1 VLTLGRACLLVA
13 LAIAVYGVGA
23 SLYGARSRRRE
34 WITSGR
40 RAVYALG
47 GTLGL
52 AFVVLEAA
60 FVRSDFSFDLVQSHS
75 STTTPLF
82 YRLTALWSSQEGS
95 LLLWATLLA
104 FWSSVVV
111 FLTRKRLREVAPYA
125 TAVLLGFAAFFV
137 SLMVFLE
144 TPFARV
150 VGPVPAEG
158 VGLNPLLRHPSMMI
172 HPPMLYSGYTLFA
185 IPFAF
190 AVGALV
196 TRRLGA
202 EWIRSTRPFTL
213 AAWFF
218 LGIGIVLGARWSYT
232 ELGWGGYWAWDP
244 VENASLMPWLTG
256 TAFLHSVMIQEKRGM
271 LKVWNVSLVLA
282 TGVLAI
288 LGTFLVRSGIL
299 DSIHAFGAST
309 LGVPFLVLISVL
321 IAGSVVLVVSRAAD
335 LRSEHRLDSLFSRES
350 MFLLNNLVLV
360 GLCFVIFW
368 GTFFPLISEA
378 VTGSK
383 ASVGPPWFN
392 RYITPLAL
400 VLVLLSGVGP
410 VIAWRRATL
419 ANLRRT
425 MLGPALFAVAVLVA
439 LLAAGGVADKPA
451 ALAMF
456 VLGAFVAGTVAQE
469 LWRGV
474 RARRAMSDDSWP
486 VAVISL
492 VRRNRRRY
500 GGYVVHLGVALLF
513 VGIAASSAFQVA
525 RDVELSPGQS
535 TRIGDYDVTYVR
547 PTGSVVPAKNGRLE
561 RIDLGAVL
569 RISRDGRVVGTM
581 RSRRSFF
588 PSAAPMLGP
597 VSRYFEGDATSEVA
611 LAAGLRRD
619 VWTVV
624 APDVGDL
631 MPRVKEGD
639 RVFARAAKSGELS
652 ASDSSVLL
660 GEALRGLA
668 SSYTRQP
675 PPATFRLI
683 VSPLVSWIWIGAL
696 IVFLGGLIAIWP
708 APSGAARRVRA
719 TYAARVARELGRA

>member
-1 VLTLGRACLLVA
+1 MLTLGRACLLLA
-13 LAIAVYGVGA
+13 LATAAYGIAA
-23 SLYGARSRRRE
+23 SLYGARAGRRE
-34 WITSGR
+34 WVASGR
-40 RAVYALG
+40 RAVYAFAGSLG
-47 GTLGL
+47 V
-52 AFVVLEAA
+52 AFVVLEVA
-60 FVRSDFSFDLVQSHS
+60 FARSDFSFALVAGHS
-75 STTTPLF
+75 STTTPAF
-82 YRLTALWSSQEGS
+82 YRLTAMWSSQEGS
-95 LLLWATLLA
+95 LLLWATLLGG
-104 FWSSVVV
+104 WSSLIL
-111 FLTRKRLREVAPYA
+111 FLTRRRLREVAPYA
-125 TAVLLGFAAFFV
+125 TAVLLGFGIFFV
-137 SLMVFLE
+137 SLMVFFE
-144 TPFARV
+144 TPFARS
-150 VGPVPAEG
+150 PIPAPAEG
-158 VGLNPLLRHPSMMI
+158 VGMNPLLRHPSMMI
-172 HPPMLYSGYTLFA
+172 HPPMLYSGYTLFTV
-185 IPFAF
+185 PFAF
-190 AVGALV
+190 AIGALV

-309 LGVPFLVLISVL
+309 LGIPFLVLIGLLIGLSVL
-321 IAGSVVLVVSRAAD
+321 LVVTRAAD

-350 MFLLNNLVLV
+350 VFLLNNLVLV
-360 GLCFVIFW
+360 GLCFVVFW

-378 VTGSK
+378 VTGTK

-400 VLVLLSGVGP
+400 LLVLLSGIGP

-425 MLGPALFAVAVLVA
+425 MLGPATVAAAVLVA
-439 LLAAGGVADKPA
+439 LLVAGGVTEKPA

-456 VLGAFVAGTVAQE
+456 VFAAFVAGVVGQE

-474 RARRAMSDDSWP
+474 RARRAMSDDSLP
-486 VAVISL
+486 IAVLSL

-500 GGYVVHLGVALLF
+500 GGYIVHLGVSLLF
-513 VGIAASSAFQVA
+513 VGIAASSAFQHA
-525 RDVELSPGQS
+525 RDADLRPGQS
-535 TRIGDYDVTYVR
+535 ARVGDYEVTYVKA
-547 PTGSVVPAKNGRLE
+547 TGEVVPAANGRLE
-561 RIDLGAVL
+561 RIDLGAVV
-569 RISRDGRVVGTM
+569 RIAKDGEEVSTM

-588 PSAAPMLGP
+588 PSQAPILGP
-597 VSRYFEGDATSEVA
+597 VSRFFEGEATSEVA
-611 LAAGLRRD
+611 LKAGLRED

-624 APDVGDL
+624 SPDIRTL
-631 MPRVKEGD
+631 LPRVKEGD
-639 RVFARAAKSGELS
+639 EVFSAAAKGGELS
-652 ASDSSVLL
+652 AEATSALL
-660 GEALRGLA
+660 GKALRGLA
-668 SSYTRQP
+668 SSYAADP

-683 VSPLVSWIWIGAL
+683 VSPLVTWIWIGA
-696 IVFLGGLIAIWP
+696 IVVFLGGLIALWP
-708 APSGAARRVRA
+708 APAGARGVRA
-719 TYAARVARELGRA
+719 AYAARVARELSRA